1 MSDFNDIGISRELD
15 WPHIKKLLTI
25 VLFASVERK
34 GSGAGVGR
42 TADAYAA
49 AGIAAQAAEVAGAVA
64 FGLWF
69 ASVSDGG
76 DEIDKEQDD
85 QNGENNK
92 QDNASVKTDAFAV
105 NQHRRPP
112 FRRRGAYFM

>member
-1 MSDFNDIGISRELD
+1 M
-15 WPHIKKLLTI
+15 
-25 VLFASVERK
+25 
-34 GSGAGVGR
+34 
-42 TADAYAA
+42 
-49 AGIAAQAAEVAGAVA
+49 A

-105 NQHRRPP
+105 NQHSHPP
-112 FRRRGAYFM
+112 FR